1 MAVLFFYS
9 NDSINEIVPI
19 FYKALNITEIHECDS
34 THYLNDT
41 YYEGSALG
49 IRIQLAENN
58 YDYEDD
64 YNYMVAIKKSMGTTL
79 LDESSLYKV
88 AEIVASIIT
97 MEWNI
102 KVAFELPYGERND
115 SLLIFS
121 KQQDELIV
129 ENINYYDQPGKS
141 ALE

>member
-1 MAVLFFYS
+1 
-9 NDSINEIVPI
+9 
-19 FYKALNITEIHECDS
+19 
-34 THYLNDT
+34 
-41 YYEGSALG
+41 
-49 IRIQLAENN
+49 
-58 YDYEDD
+58 
-64 YNYMVAIKKSMGTTL
+64 MVAIKKSIGTTL

-102 KVAFELPYGERND
+102 KVALELPYGERND

>member
-1 MAVLFFYS
+1 
-9 NDSINEIVPI
+9 
-19 FYKALNITEIHECDS
+19 
-34 THYLNDT
+34 
-41 YYEGSALG
+41 
-49 IRIQLAENN
+49 
-58 YDYEDD
+58 
-64 YNYMVAIKKSMGTTL
+64 MVAIKKSIGTTL

-102 KVAFELPYGERND
+102 KVALELLYGERND

-129 ENINYYDQPGKS
+129 ENINYYGQPGKS
-141 ALE
+141 VLE